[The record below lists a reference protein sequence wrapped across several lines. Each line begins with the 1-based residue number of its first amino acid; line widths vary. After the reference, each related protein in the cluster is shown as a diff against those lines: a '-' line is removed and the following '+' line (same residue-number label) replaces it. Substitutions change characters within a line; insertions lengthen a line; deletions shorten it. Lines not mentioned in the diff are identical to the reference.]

1 MQTCWRKGIQMW
13 VDGNPGSAGTRPSL
27 RLMSLFYIDSVL
39 AVLGLHRCG
48 RDWGVGG
55 GGRRSL
61 LQCLVFSLRWPLLFR
76 STGSRVQGLP

>member
-55 GGRRSL
+55 GGAALFAAMLGLLLAVASL
-61 LQCLVFSLRWPLLFR
+61 VSEN
-76 STGSRVQGLP
+76 GL